1 MFGWRKV
8 RGPASQHTEQQR
20 PSGWRRSL
28 RIAGFFLPLLAGLT
42 AGALFMYEL
51 ETSALQA
58 RLFARYASR
67 VSHHLA
73 AGASDHIAFPTGG
86 GPFDERR
93 GYARIPEMVARLGE
107 QGFAISEQSRMSPE
121 LTRLI
126 DWGIAPPDREVNVTG
141 LVVRSA
147 DGTPLHD
154 ARRRDRV
161 FVDYHEVPPLITEAL
176 LFIENKELLAVD
188 DPRSNPT
195 VEWDR
200 MAKAS
205 LLYVGSK
212 LGLPVAV
219 EGGSTLATQLE
230 KFRHSPSG
238 RTSSPQ
244 EKLRQITS
252 ASLKAYRDGIDTRE
266 RRREIIVAYLNSVPL
281 AAAPGFGEVNGI
293 GDGLWAWFGLPLEEV
308 VRDLHDDASLAARAR
323 AFKHTLALLA
333 ALPAPSAYL
342 SRHRDALQQRMA
354 SYLSLMQEQGV
365 IGADLADAVRG
376 TPLVFLEHAPATSMR
391 SFVDRKAATAV
402 RTHLLELLGIPSF
415 YELDQLHL
423 ETDSTIDLPLQQRV
437 IELFHNLESEKFIAA
452 KGLNARYLLERADP
466 TKVLYSLLLF
476 ERTADGNLLRV
487 QTDSLDQ
494 PFDLNRS
501 GKVELGSTA
510 KLRTLAHYLE
520 IIASLHA
527 ELAPLDTA
535 TLRIRAHA
543 ARDPLT
549 EWVADELSASSDLDL
564 PRLIDRAL
572 DRTYSVSAGEAFFT
586 GGGLR
591 TFSNS
596 TRSYWAR
603 PTLRQA
609 LARSINLPFVRL
621 MRDLVQYHRARL
633 PYDADLIL
641 DEPTAPERVR
651 MLEEITER
659 ESLATLARA
668 HRRFKDLRGAELIN
682 KLIGKELRPEK
693 RLRKLAILYY
703 AWHRNGDLPGL
714 QRWLND
720 YFGPTSEQEARR
732 MQRAYGNPSLNL
744 ADYGYLAGRRPLDL
758 WYAGETLREP
768 GLTWPDIVERSVAAR
783 RVSSSWLFKKRNR
796 RAQERRL
803 RIRIERDAFARM
815 TPYWQRLG
823 FPFSSLVPS
832 YATALGGS
840 GDRPTA
846 LATLLGIIVNDGL
859 LMPSL
864 TLQELRFA
872 PGTPYETALRPVAKG
887 ERVMD
892 ASIARALRTALTA
905 VVSEGTASSL
915 AGAFVRA
922 DGSAALVGGKTGTGD
937 NRRNSY
943 DRWGQLRASHAI
955 NRTAAFLFFIED
967 RYFGVLTALVP
978 GKDAERYHYTSRLPV
993 RVLRLLAPAINS
1005 RLQAAAEIAT
1015 NATGNPR
1022 RAAN

>member
-1 MFGWRKV
+1 
-8 RGPASQHTEQQR
+8 
-20 PSGWRRSL
+20 
-28 RIAGFFLPLLAGLT
+28 
-42 AGALFMYEL
+42 MYEL

-67 VSHHLA
+67 LSHHLE
-73 AGASDHIAFPTGG
+73 AGASDQIAFPSSG

-93 GYARIPEMVARLGE
+93 GYARIPAMTRRLT
-107 QGFAISEQSRMSPE
+107 QRGFAISEQSRMSPE

-126 DWGIAPPDREVNVTG
+126 EWGMAPPDREVNVTG

-147 DGTPLHD
+147 SGTALHD

-161 FVDYHEVPPLITEAL
+161 FVDYAEVPPLISEAL

-195 VEWDR
+195 LEWDR

-230 KFRHSPSG
+230 KFRHSPAG

-281 AAAPGFGEVNGI
+281 AAAQGYGEVNGI
-293 GDGLWAWFGLPLEEV
+293 GEGLWAWFGLSLEEV
-308 VRDLHDDASLAARAR
+308 IHDLRPTSPLAARAR

-342 SRHRDALQQRMA
+342 SRRRDALERRMA
-354 SYLSLMQEQGV
+354 SYLMLMEEQGLV
-365 IGADLADAVRG
+365 DPDLADSVRA
-376 TPLVFLEHAPATSMR
+376 TPLVFLERAPAPSMR
-391 SFVDRKAATAV
+391 DFVDRKAATAV
-402 RTHLLELLGIPSF
+402 RTHLLQLLDIPSF

-423 ETDSTIDLPLQQRV
+423 ESDSTIDLELQQQV
-437 IELFHNLESEKFIAA
+437 IELFRKLEDKEFVAA
-452 KGLNARYLLERADP
+452 RGLNAKYLLERADP

-476 ERTADGNLLRV
+476 EHTEDGNLLRV

-494 PFDLNRS
+494 PLDLNR
-501 GKVELGSTA
+501 GVKVELGSTA

-520 IIASLHA
+520 IIAMLHA
-527 ELAPLDTA
+527 ELSELDTA

-549 EWVADELSASSDLDL
+549 EWVADEISMKPDLDL
-564 PRLIDRAL
+564 PTLVDRAL
-572 DRTYSVSAGEAFFT
+572 DRTYSVYAGEAFFT

-591 TFSNS
+591 YFSNS
-596 TRSYWAR
+596 TRSYWAK

-609 LARSINLPFVRL
+609 LAHSINLPFVRL
-621 MRDLVQYHRARL
+621 MRDIVLYHRAHL

-641 DEPTAPERVR
+641 DDIDSPERIR
-651 MLEEITER
+651 MLREITEQD
-659 ESLATLARA
+659 SLAILARA
-668 HRRFKDLRGAELIN
+668 HRRFSGLHGVELID
-682 KLIGKELRPEK
+682 KLMGHELRPEK
-693 RLRKLAILYY
+693 RLRKLSILYY
-703 AWHRNGDLPGL
+703 AWHPHPDLPGL
-714 QRWLND
+714 HAWLNE
-720 YFGPTSEQEARR
+720 YFGETSEQEATR
-732 MQRAYGNPSLNL
+732 MQRAYGNPRLNL
-744 ADYGYLAGRRPLDL
+744 ADYAYLAGRRPLDL
-758 WYAGETLREP
+758 WCVGELLRNPELTLP
-768 GLTWPDIVERSVAAR
+768 QLIGRSDEAR
-783 RVSSSWLFKKRNR
+783 RTSSSWLFKKRNR

-815 TPYWQRLG
+815 TPYWQKLG
-823 FPFSSLVPS
+823 FPFRTLVPS
-832 YATALGGS
+832 YATALGSS

-846 LATLLGIIVNDGL
+846 LATLLGIIMNDGIRT
-859 LMPSL
+859 PSI
-864 TLQELRFA
+864 TLSELRFA
-872 PGTPYETALRPVAKG
+872 RGTPYETALRPTNEG
-887 ERVMD
+887 ERVME
-892 ASIARALRTALTA
+892 ASIAQALRQALEG
-905 VVSEGTASSL
+905 VVREGTANSL

-922 DGSAALVGGKTGTGD
+922 DGRAAQVGGKTGTGD

-943 DRWGQLRASHAI
+943 DRWGQLRSSRAI
-955 NRTAAFLFFIED
+955 NRTASFIFYIED

-978 GKDAERYHYTSRLPV
+978 GEDADHYRYTSRLPV
-993 RVLRLLAPAINS
+993 RVLRLLAPAINR
-1005 RLQAAAEIAT
+1005 RLRAPAEVTAGNTPDAPARDESAT
-1015 NATGNPR
+1015 
-1022 RAAN
+1022 